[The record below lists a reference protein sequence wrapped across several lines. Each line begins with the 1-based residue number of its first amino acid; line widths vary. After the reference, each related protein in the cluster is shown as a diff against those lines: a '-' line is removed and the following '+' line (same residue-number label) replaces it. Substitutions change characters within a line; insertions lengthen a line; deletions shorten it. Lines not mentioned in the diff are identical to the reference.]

1 MSTRRAA
8 NIDTVRKMAKTYCSW
23 NRWGPDDQLG
33 TLNFVTPETVRKARE
48 CVRKGRVFSLSI
60 PFDDTGPQ
68 TGGLFRFNPMHFML
82 RDGANAVVGNTIRD
96 FFGGINKHTVGTDDV
111 IMMPTHA
118 ATHWD
123 ALAHI
128 TFEGKIWNG
137 YSATDVGDRG
147 ALRNDISK
155 VRDRFVG
162 RGVLLDMPR
171 FVRVDWLEP
180 GTPISGEELDACAA
194 REGVALRSG
203 DFVLIRT
210 GQLAQVR
217 KQGAWGSY
225 AGGPAPGLGLDAVP
239 WMYQREMAAVATD
252 TWGVE
257 VIPNETADVFQPLHI
272 LMIPIMGLTMGE
284 MFDMEDLGADCAA
297 DGVYEFLF
305 CAPPLRITGGVGSP
319 VNPIVVK

>member
-1 MSTRRAA
+1 
-8 NIDTVRKMAKTYCSW
+8 
-23 NRWGPDDQLG
+23 
-33 TLNFVTPETVRKARE
+33 
-48 CVRKGRVFSLSI
+48 
-60 PFDDTGPQ
+60 
-68 TGGLFRFNPMHFML
+68 
-82 RDGANAVVGNTIRD
+82 VVGNTVRD
-96 FFGGINKHTVGTDDV
+96 FYGGVNKHTVGTDDV
-111 IMMPTHA
+111 IMMPTHG

-128 TFEGKIWNG
+128 TFEGRIWNG
-137 YSATDVGDRG
+137 YSATEVGNRG
-147 ALRNDISK
+147 ALKNDISK

-171 FVRVDWLEP
+171 FLGVDWLEP
-180 GTPISGEELDACAA
+180 GTPISGEELDACAV
-194 REGVALRSG
+194 REGVELRRG

-217 KQGAWGSY
+217 AQGTWGSY

-239 WMYQREMAAVATD
+239 WMYKREMAAVATD

-284 MFDMEDLGADCAA
+284 MFNIEDLATDCAA
-297 DGVYEFLF
+297 DGIYEFFF
-305 CAPPLRITGGVGSP
+305 CAPPLPITGGVGSP